1 MASQRLSLRDAYLGA
16 YNGVQFVAWGLVLV
30 HAVQALLQQGVGLG
44 GVFRATKVDVSIA
57 QALTVLE
64 TLHSLVGLVRSPVS
78 ANLMQFAGR
87 SHCLLATTLLPQL
100 HGTVASALLVLTWSV
115 SDVVRYAWAFSGCV
129 FIKPPRLLTY
139 LRYTLFM
146 VLYPLGAMAE
156 WALLYAALP
165 AARDGFGKVLLPN
178 TWNFGFDYHTFLLIV
193 LACYGPLFLQLYSH
207 MLRQRGKK
215 LKAE

>member
-1 MASQRLSLRDAYLGA
+1 MASRRLSLRDAYLGA
-16 YNGVQFVAWGLVLV
+16 YNGMQVCAWGLVLV
-30 HAVQALLQQGVGLG
+30 HAVQALLQPGVGRG
-44 GVFRATKVDVSIA
+44 GVFPATKVDVSIA

-64 TLHSLVGLVRSPVS
+64 TLHSLAGLVKSPVS

-87 SHCLLATTLLPQL
+87 SHCLLVTTLLPEL
-100 HGTVASALLVLTWSV
+100 HGTVASAVLVLTWSV

-129 FIKPPRLLTY
+129 AKPPRLLTY

-165 AARDGFGKVLLPN
+165 AARNGFGKVSLPN
-178 TWNFGFDYHTFLLIV
+178 PWNASFDYHRFLRILLV
-193 LACYGPLFLQLYSH
+193 CYGPLFLQLYSH